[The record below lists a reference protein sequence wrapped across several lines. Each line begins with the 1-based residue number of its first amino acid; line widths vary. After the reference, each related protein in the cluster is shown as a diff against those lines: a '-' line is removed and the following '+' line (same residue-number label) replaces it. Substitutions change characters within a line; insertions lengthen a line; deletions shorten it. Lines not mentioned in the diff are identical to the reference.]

1 MHMKFNCKKCN
12 NSFEFLHLKNKDSKL
27 FELCDDCFDRE
38 VLSANSEYQAIRNK
52 NKYEKPFYIFVISF
66 VILGGSYFCF
76 TDGLS
81 GKCDPLIDEY
91 CANYK
96 NINESD

>member
-1 MHMKFNCKKCN
+1 MEFNCKKCEKKV
-12 NSFEFLHLKNKDSKL
+12 EFLHLKNKDSRL
-27 FELCDDCFDRE
+27 FELCDDCFDGE
-38 VLSANSEYQAIRNK
+38 VLKANSEYQAIKYK

-76 TDGLS
+76 TDGFS
-81 GKCDPLIDEY
+81 GNCDPAIDEY